1 MFKNLKSVIEMSKF
15 FSMSFKSQIIGI
27 FLGFSV
33 FIHLPAR
40 ANEDYIG
47 MVKTYQP
54 VASILRHGIESPVD
68 VGAKLYPGDAI
79 VTRSDAAVGIIFM
92 DGSVLSLG
100 AETRFEIVDFLF
112 KPSDRNV
119 SFISKISQGTIAFT
133 SGAIGR
139 ISPESVKF
147 ITPTSTLGLH
157 GTKVLIEVK

>member
-1 MFKNLKSVIEMSKF
+1 MKIF
-15 FSMSFKSQIIGI
+15 FSTPFKSQIIGI
-27 FLGFSV
+27 FCGLSI
-33 FIHLPAR
+33 FIHVPAL
-40 ANEDYIG
+40 AGESYIG

-54 VASILRHGIESPVD
+54 VAAILRHGVESPVD
-68 VGAKLYPGDAI
+68 VGVKLYPGDAI

-112 KPSDRNV
+112 KPADNNV
-119 SFISKISQGTIAFT
+119 SFISKVSQGTVAFT